1 VTCRTLWQSASQRLW
16 LKCTYMCTFIYIYIY
31 IHTVYVRVCLCVCV
45 CACVCVLL
53 CVYIYIIIGAP
64 MYKYLNRL
72 FHVCI
77 PVNVF
82 RICIYI
88 FWGLHPF
95 NVVIYPNSPNW
106 MFHDPSQWLF
116 VDTSDLGTSG
126 ILRLWYFSAHLNGT
140 GLFTLWLFD
149 IAMV

>member
-1 VTCRTLWQSASQRLW
+1 
-16 LKCTYMCTFIYIYIY
+16 M
-31 IHTVYVRVCLCVCV
+31 CVCV
-45 CACVCVLL
+45 YYY
-53 CVYIYIIIGAP
+53 VYIYIIIGAP

-82 RICIYI
+82 KICRYI
-88 FWGLHPF
+88 FWGLYPF

-116 VDTSDLGTSG
+116 VGTSDLGTSG
-126 ILRLWYFSAHLNGT
+126 ILRL
-140 GLFTLWLFD
+140 
-149 IAMV
+149 